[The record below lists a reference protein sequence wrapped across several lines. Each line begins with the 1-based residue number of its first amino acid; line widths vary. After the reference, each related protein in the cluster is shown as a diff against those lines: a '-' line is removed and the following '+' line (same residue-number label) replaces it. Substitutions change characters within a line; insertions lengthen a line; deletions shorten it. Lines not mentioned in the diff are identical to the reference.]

1 MYTMKKSVTIVLDD
15 QDLLELMRV
24 LLDDD
29 AEGSLIFLKTHL
41 KGKARELLEG
51 G

>member
-1 MYTMKKSVTIVLDD
+1 MKKAMRFVLDEEEII
-15 QDLLELMRV
+15 ELIRILM
-24 LLDDD
+24 DED
-29 AEGSLIFLKTHL
+29 AEDALAFLKTHF

>member
-1 MYTMKKSVTIVLDD
+1 MKKGLNLI
-15 QDLLELMRV
+15 LEEGEMIELIRV
-24 LLDDD
+24 MIDEDS
-29 AEGSLIFLKTHL
+29 EGALAFLNQHF

>member
-1 MYTMKKSVTIVLDD
+1 MKKAMNLVLEAE
-15 QDLLELMRV
+15 ELIELIRV
-24 LLDDD
+24 LIDEDSQGALV
-29 AEGSLIFLKTHL
+29 FLKTHF

>member
-1 MYTMKKSVTIVLDD
+1 MKKGINLTLDD
-15 QDLLELMRV
+15 ADLIELIRIM
-24 LLDDD
+24 LDEDEIG
-29 AEGSLIFLKTHL
+29 ALAFLKTHF

>member
-1 MYTMKKSVTIVLDD
+1 MKKSVTIILDD
-15 QDLLELMRV
+15 QDLIELMRILV
-24 LLDDD
+24 DED
-29 AEGSLIFLKTHL
+29 AEGSLVFLKTHM

>member
-1 MYTMKKSVTIVLDD
+1 MKKSVTIILDD
-15 QDLLELMRV
+15 QDLIELMRILV
-24 LLDDD
+24 DED
-29 AEGSLIFLKTHL
+29 AEGSLVFLKTHL

>member
-1 MYTMKKSVTIVLDD
+1 MKKSVNLVLEEEEI
-15 QDLLELMRV
+15 LELIRILM
-24 LLDDD
+24 DHD
-29 AEGSLIFLKTHL
+29 AEGALAFLKTHF

>member
-1 MYTMKKSVTIVLDD
+1 MKKGIHLI
-15 QDLLELMRV
+15 LEDEDIIQLMGI
-24 LLDDD
+24 LIDED
-29 AEGSLIFLKTHL
+29 APGALEFLKKHF

>member
-1 MYTMKKSVTIVLDD
+1 MKKAINLTLEDEEII
-15 QDLLELMRV
+15 ELMRI
-24 LLDDD
+24 LLDED
-29 AEGSLIFLKTHL
+29 AEGSLIFLKTHM

>member
-1 MYTMKKSVTIVLDD
+1 MKKGINLILDD
-15 QDLLELMRV
+15 EDLIELIRIM
-24 LLDDD
+24 LDDD
-29 AEGSLIFLKTHL
+29 EKGALIFLKTHF

>member
-1 MYTMKKSVTIVLDD
+1 MKKGINIVFDD
-15 QDLLELMRV
+15 EQIVELVRI
-24 LLDDD
+24 LIDED
-29 AEGSLIFLKTHL
+29 AEDALAFLKKHF

>member
-1 MYTMKKSVTIVLDD
+1 MKKAMSLVLEEEEII
-15 QDLLELMRV
+15 ELIRILM
-24 LLDDD
+24 DDD
-29 AEGSLIFLKTHL
+29 AAGALAFLKTHF

>member
-1 MYTMKKSVTIVLDD
+1 VKKGLNIVLEDREIV
-15 QDLLELMRV
+15 ELICI
-24 LLDDD
+24 LIDSD
-29 AEGSLIFLKTHL
+29 AEDALSFLKTHF

>member
-1 MYTMKKSVTIVLDD
+1 MKKSMHIVLEEEE
-15 QDLLELMRV
+15 LIELMRI
-24 LLDDD
+24 LADEDREAALD
-29 AEGSLIFLKTHL
+29 FLKAHM